1 MLVHIN
7 FNKEDPMSYRILF
20 VIDALLAFLFGLA
33 FLLVPE
39 RVLGLFGTTEK
50 YASTLLLA
58 RFFGTALLAL
68 ALVLW
73 FAKDAEEGVLR
84 GVGIALI
91 VGALAGLIVTLLG
104 TFSSG
109 AVIRSNGWLAMLL
122 YVLVGLGSAYLLF
135 LAPRLREQ

>member
-1 MLVHIN
+1 
-7 FNKEDPMSYRILF
+7 MSYRILF
-20 VIDALLAFLFGLA
+20 VIDAVLAFLFGLA
-33 FLLVPE
+33 FLFVPE

-68 ALVLW
+68 GLVLW

-109 AVIRSNGWLAMLL
+109 AVIRSNGWIAMLL
-122 YVLVGLGSAYLLF
+122 YLLAGLGSAYLVF
-135 LAPRLREQ
+135 LGSRLKE

>member
-1 MLVHIN
+1 
-7 FNKEDPMSYRILF
+7 MSYRILF

>member
-1 MLVHIN
+1 
-7 FNKEDPMSYRILF
+7 MSYRILF
-20 VIDALLAFLFGLA
+20 VIDAVLAFLFGLA

-135 LAPRLREQ
+135 LAPRLKE

>member
-1 MLVHIN
+1 
-7 FNKEDPMSYRILF
+7 MSYRILF

-135 LAPRLREQ
+135 LAPRLKE

>member
-1 MLVHIN
+1 
-7 FNKEDPMSYRILF
+7 MSYRILF

-73 FAKDAEEGVLR
+73 FAKDAEEAVLR

-104 TFSSG
+104 TFSAG
-109 AVIRSNGWLAMLL
+109 AVIRSNSWVAMLL
-122 YVLVGLGSAYLLF
+122 YVLVGLGSAYLVF
-135 LAPRLREQ
+135 LEPRLREQ

>member
-1 MLVHIN
+1 
-7 FNKEDPMSYRILF
+7 MSYRILF
-20 VIDALLAFLFGLA
+20 VIDAVLAFLFGLA
-33 FLLVPE
+33 FLFVPE

-68 ALVLW
+68 GLVLW

-109 AVIRSNGWLAMLL
+109 AVIRSNSWIAMLL
-122 YVLVGLGSAYLLF
+122 YLLAGLGSAYLVF
-135 LAPRLREQ
+135 LGPRLRE

>member
-1 MLVHIN
+1 
-7 FNKEDPMSYRILF
+7 MSYRILF

-135 LAPRLREQ
+135 LAPRLRE